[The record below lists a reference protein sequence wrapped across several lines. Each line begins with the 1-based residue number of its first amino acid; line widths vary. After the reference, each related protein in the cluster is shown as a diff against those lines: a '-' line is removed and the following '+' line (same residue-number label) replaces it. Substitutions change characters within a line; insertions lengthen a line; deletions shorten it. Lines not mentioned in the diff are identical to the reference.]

1 MEQARNRPR
10 FTGQFICGI
19 SSQKKKDRLLNKHYN
34 DGCLAT
40 YKNKKLNHYSQYINF
55 IK

>member
-19 SSQKKKDRLLNKHYN
+19 SRQKKKGRLFNKHYN
-34 DGCLAT
+34 DSRLAT
-40 YKNKKLNHYSQYINF
+40 YKNKS
-55 IK
+55 